1 MKSKIRNAK
10 IIVLAFVTALAFTFV
25 PIGISGQGTA
35 SVVDTVHAG
44 DAYSIT
50 GKVNGLTS
58 DGKTVNP
65 GSTISIS
72 LDDLDEVC
80 SGVKSDYN
88 NDKIEIYWQTESEET
103 FKDSKRMDTYYKD
116 GKICSDVP
124 KSESGR
130 YYRLYVSKKSEYAS
144 VPNFN
149 SDERFKV
156 NSIIITILQGP
167 EIKGVKYSFGFG
179 SKNIIVDVAGYGEY
193 YTSIDPSY
201 KYVYKKIIKLWC
213 NGKKK
218 KKKSTNEYEITFPK
232 VPMKYNANNTVKVQI
247 LMNIEGKEIPGG
259 SKSYTVPGGKLGKN
273 KVYATK
279 ISAKK
284 ASVRWSGTDGA
295 SGYRILKGNKKVKDV
310 GSGKRKYVVKGKGAG
325 KAKYKVIP
333 FVKAGGKMY
342 KGTSSTAKPKKN
354 QFVTSNTG
362 KPNGWVVEAVYR
374 IKKVSLKGSTYTITG
389 WGVNRAKYTKLK
401 KFKKIKITLYCD
413 GKKVLNKTIR
423 NKRVNLKPQRGKKM
437 TFRLKGKAGADL
449 ANGYWSYSVSV
460 ACDPSMLTPR

>member
-1 MKSKIRNAK
+1 MKSKIRKAE
-10 IIVLAFVTALAFTFV
+10 IVVLAFVTALAFTFV
-25 PIGISGQGTA
+25 PVGISGSGTA
-35 SVVDTVHAG
+35 DCGIEKVYAGEGDEDNKPKKDPTINEYVTGLNKNGEAVVGSTLSLSIG
-44 DAYSIT
+44 PSSIT
-50 GKVNGLTS
+50 YHYYGASGERYMQWELWNGSSLITKKEATDSDKDFAVPKDAAGKKIIVRIFE
-58 DGKTVNP
+58 D
-65 GSTISIS
+65 
-72 LDDLDEVC
+72 
-80 SGVKSDYN
+80 KSA
-88 NDKIEIYWQTESEET
+88 
-103 FKDSKRMDTYYKD
+103 DSKILY
-116 GKICSDVP
+116 
-124 KSESGR
+124 SEAIPVID
-130 YYRLYVSKKSEYAS
+130 L
-144 VPNFN
+144 
-149 SDERFKV
+149 
-156 NSIIITILQGP
+156 IHLLQGP
-167 EIKGVKYSFGFG
+167 SISGVQYSYGFG
-179 SKNIIVDVAGYGEY
+179 SKNIVVNLSGCAIYNKESD
-193 YTSIDPSY
+193 SSH
-201 KYVYKKIIKLWC
+201 KYVYTKIVKLWC
-213 NGKKK
+213 NGKYIGR
-218 KKKSTNEYEITFPK
+218 KSTDEYKVTFAK

-247 LMNIEGKEIPGG
+247 LVDIEGKEISGG

-284 ASVRWSGTDGA
+284 VSLRWSGADGA

-342 KGTSSTAKPKKN
+342 SGTSSTAKPKKN

-374 IKKVSLKGSTYTITG
+374 IKKVSLKGSTYTVTG

-413 GKKVLNKTIR
+413 GKKVLSKTIR
-423 NKRVNLKPQRGKKM
+423 NKRVNLKPQRSKKM